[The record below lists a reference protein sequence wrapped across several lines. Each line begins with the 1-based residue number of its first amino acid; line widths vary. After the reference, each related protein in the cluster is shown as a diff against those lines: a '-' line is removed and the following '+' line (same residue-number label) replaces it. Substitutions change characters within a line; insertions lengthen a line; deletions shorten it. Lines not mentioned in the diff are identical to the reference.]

1 VRRSATLRPL
11 AGPHYVRSP
20 GLRDEEANTSCENVS
35 LQESARVA
43 LTLNAATALGAA
55 RMIGPATLETLV
67 FLNPCLAR
75 WARYVS
81 YLAEFQKYLQAK

>member
-1 VRRSATLRPL
+1 MV
-11 AGPHYVRSP
+11 AGHIARW
-20 GLRDEEANTSCENVS
+20 LRDEEANTSCENVS
-35 LQESARVA
+35 LQESVRVA
-43 LTLNAATALGAA
+43 LTLNAATALGAAA

-81 YLAEFQKYLQAK
+81 YLAEFQKYLQANDFTRP